1 MMHMF
6 GLYIHIIGYYT
17 AFIFL
22 VIKLVYS
29 LMIRLW
35 GWQKSDR
42 IDGIYSECHEDDHDR
57 LLRPMY

>member
-1 MMHMF
+1 
-6 GLYIHIIGYYT
+6 
-17 AFIFL
+17 L